1 MNFFRTTDTTDTTF
15 EKRAPGWLR
24 YLASLVIAQYF
35 IKELWI
41 IVLSGIFTLAYLQ
54 KNCFVAV
61 LMWRSQSEL
70 SSREL
75 PIFGNVLALTLNHHK
90 IANVLNLSLNLNHHK
105 IGNKD
110 FWITALSGIWTSTTT
125 AHIFQ

>member
-1 MNFFRTTDTTDTTF
+1 M
-15 EKRAPGWLR
+15 
-24 YLASLVIAQYF
+24 
-35 IKELWI
+35 
-41 IVLSGIFTLAYLQ
+41 LSGIFTQNLFY
-54 KNCFVAV
+54 KITVFVAV

-90 IANVLNLSLNLNHHK
+90 IANVLNLNLNHHK

-110 FWITALSGIWTSTTT
+110 FWITALSGI
-125 AHIFQ
+125 